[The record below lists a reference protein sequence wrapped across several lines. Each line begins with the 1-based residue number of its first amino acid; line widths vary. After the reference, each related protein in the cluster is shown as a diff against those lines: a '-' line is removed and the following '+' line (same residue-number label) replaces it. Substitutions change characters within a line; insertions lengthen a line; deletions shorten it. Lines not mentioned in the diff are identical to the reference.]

1 MPYPETYMPIWVRA
15 WNDDDLAPLV
25 DTLRRLSLDDT
36 IRMIPQVCNTLIY
49 ASFMTRRTEWWDGD
63 GPIPDDV
70 IGRMAREL
78 EVGRWMMRAALYGDE
93 AVVDH
98 RYAKVKAAFEEIP
111 GVEVWG
117 TKTTPE
123 NAKNLE
129 HPAERIQGG
138 VPDLEMNAMT
148 GWYGGEGSGG
158 HVGFSPVA
166 PMTGRDAL
174 TMRDLMRGLI
184 EGNAELDYLGA
195 LLMVNARSFI
205 HITMVLFDTAN
216 EEQVRGAY
224 ETSKLLVSEAA
235 KRGYGEYRAH
245 LDFMDLA
252 ADQYSFGDHAYR
264 RFTETIK
271 DAVDPNG
278 ILAPGKQGI
287 WPASARAWRDG

>member
-1 MPYPETYMPIWVRA
+1 M
-15 WNDDDLAPLV
+15 
-25 DTLRRLSLDDT
+25 
-36 IRMIPQVCNTLIY
+36 
-49 ASFMTRRTEWWDGD
+49 
-63 GPIPDDV
+63 
-70 IGRMAREL
+70 
-78 EVGRWMMRAALYGDE
+78 
-93 AVVDH
+93 
-98 RYAKVKAAFEEIP
+98 
-111 GVEVWG
+111 EVWG

-148 GWYGGEGSGG
+148 GWYGGQQGSGG

-166 PMTGRDAL
+166 PLTGRDAL
-174 TMRDLMRGLI
+174 AMRDLMRGLI
-184 EGNAELDYLGA
+184 EGKAQLDYLGA

-216 EEQVRGAY
+216 EQQARGAY
-224 ETSKLLVSEAA
+224 ETSKLLVQEAA
-235 KRGYGEYRAH
+235 KQGYGEYRAH

-278 ILAPGKQGI
+278 ILSPGKQSI
-287 WPASARAWRDG
+287 WPASMRGSRDG

>member
-15 WNDDDLAPLV
+15 WNDDDLAPMA

-36 IRMIPQVCNTLIY
+36 IRMVPQLCNTLIF
-49 ASFMTRRTEWWDGD
+49 ASFMTQRAQWWDGD
-63 GPIPDDV
+63 GPIPDQV
-70 IGRMAREL
+70 IDRMAREL
-78 EVGRWMMRAALYGDE
+78 ELGRWMMRAALYGDE

-98 RYAKVKAAFEEIP
+98 RFAKVKAAFERIP

-123 NAKNLE
+123 NAKNLA

-148 GWYGGEGSGG
+148 GWYGGAEGSGG

-166 PMTGRDAL
+166 PLTGRDAL

-184 EGNAELDYLGA
+184 EGRAKLDYLGA
-195 LLMVNARSFI
+195 LLMVNARSFL

-216 EEQVRGAY
+216 EQQVRGAY
-224 ETSKLLVSEAA
+224 ETSKLLVTEAA
-235 KRGYGEYRAH
+235 KHGYGEYRAH

-252 ADQYSFGDHAYR
+252 AEQYSFGDHAYR

-287 WPASARAWRDG
+287 WPASMRARD